1 MDFTAVTDFAPI
13 LLLQTV
19 KKNAKDPLWKHV
31 YVSLKCAQHQVT
43 KRFSPMTDCYYSEK
57 VKHKHFT
64 WPNAFIVYRPFSNY
78 SWQNR
83 TFLDLN
89 SSLIWLLWLA
99 RIVYVTTVTINAFTC
114 SWFHMVFS
122 VKFIWFL
129 FSVDGGFSDWS
140 SWSQCSVTCGNGTK
154 QRTRS
159 CTNPPPANSGK
170 QCGGRTLEII
180 ICPNEMSN
188 TK

>member
-64 WPNAFIVYRPFSNY
+64 
-78 SWQNR
+78 
-83 TFLDLN
+83 
-89 SSLIWLLWLA
+89 
-99 RIVYVTTVTINAFTC
+99 
-114 SWFHMVFS
+114 
-122 VKFIWFL
+122 
-129 FSVDGGFSDWS
+129 
-140 SWSQCSVTCGNGTK
+140 
-154 QRTRS
+154 
-159 CTNPPPANSGK
+159 
-170 QCGGRTLEII
+170 
-180 ICPNEMSN
+180 
-188 TK
+188 